1 MKLIPRWHQE
11 KCWSSCIKVQLFSN
25 ISMFILKLELYLA
38 FVAVCVLSPVWLF
51 GTAWTV
57 AHQAPLS
64 MGFPRQEY
72 WSGLLFPSAGD
83 LPDPGIEPMTLRSP
97 ALASRFFTTG
107 TTWVLSFFFL
117 KSEEWLHFSHL
128 NISVPTVTDSH
139 RYSGCL
145 WLWGWME
152 KHILVAEWK
161 NTSQKLVKFESIFK
175 LSVGNNL

>member
-72 WSGLLFPSAGD
+72 WSGLPFPSPKD
-83 LPDPGIEPMTLRSP
+83 LPDQGIKLISP
-97 ALASRFFTTG
+97 VSHALGGRFFTTESLG
-107 TTWVLSFFFL
+107 KPQSSLICSYLTFYDRQYCCCRNNSGLRIK
-117 KSEEWLHFSHL
+117 KSEFSSFL
-128 NISVPTVTDSH
+128 
-139 RYSGCL
+139 CL
-145 WLWGWME
+145 
-152 KHILVAEWK
+152 
-161 NTSQKLVKFESIFK
+161 
-175 LSVGNNL
+175 